1 MKTNASV
8 TQILSYHD
16 LDLSH
21 KQFEVIQA
29 MRDLQAIGK
38 KASCEAIAD
47 HLGYEKNRVT
57 GRIAELRNK
66 QAIEYDGFTVSK
78 YGKSVE
84 CYKLVSKGQRGL
96 I

>member
-1 MKTNASV
+1 MTNYSV
-8 TQILSYHD
+8 TQVLAYHD

-21 KQFEVIQA
+21 KQYEVIQA
-29 MRDLQAIGK
+29 MRELQTIGK

-57 GRIAELRNK
+57 GRIKELFNK
-66 QAIEYDGFTVSK
+66 QAIEYDGFTTSK
-78 YGKSVE
+78 FGKHVQS
-84 CYKLVSKGQRGL
+84 YKLVSKGQRGL